1 MEQSPFEILC
11 GEPERINPAI
21 LLAEEMMSRQLSGTI
36 DFEDIRRAEETIN
49 QSRREIE
56 RVGLQFTALVK
67 TPAFASAKIP
77 VGF

>member
-1 MEQSPFEILC
+1 VQSPFDVLR

-21 LLAEEMMSRQLSGTI
+21 LLAEKLMRKNMGEMI